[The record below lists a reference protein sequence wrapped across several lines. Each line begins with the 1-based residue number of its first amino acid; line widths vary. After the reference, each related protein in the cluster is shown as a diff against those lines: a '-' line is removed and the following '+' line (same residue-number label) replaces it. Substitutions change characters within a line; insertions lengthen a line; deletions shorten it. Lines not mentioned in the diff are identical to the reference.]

1 MRAKQFDKS
10 NKLNEVGGILLTA
23 RIDFRLA
30 FGWGEDASY
39 KQPVYRR
46 LAKIYRQTSILSQ
59 KCRPK

>member
-10 NKLNEVGGILLTA
+10 NKLNEVGGILLNA

-46 LAKIYRQTSILSQ
+46 
-59 KCRPK
+59 